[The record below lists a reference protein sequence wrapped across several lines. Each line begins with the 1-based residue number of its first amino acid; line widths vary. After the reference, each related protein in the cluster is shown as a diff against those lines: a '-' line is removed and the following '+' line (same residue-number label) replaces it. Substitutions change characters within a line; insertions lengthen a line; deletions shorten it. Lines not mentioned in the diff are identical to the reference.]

1 MHYFIFLIYLCQCW
15 CSKETAFKESEVFE
29 NYNID
34 DMKADLKGLFE
45 NSEREW
51 SVYFEIKHKDRLR
64 TFVFTDIHKWIEA
77 RECLLMLQEMMD
89 IFNYLE
95 NNEEGLAVALYNA
108 IRKELKLCAGL
119 LNQLGDDLDKESIDG
134 IIEEKLSKI
143 EELSDKQFNGLVH
156 I

>member
-1 MHYFIFLIYLCQCW
+1 
-15 CSKETAFKESEVFE
+15 
-29 NYNID
+29 
-34 DMKADLKGLFE
+34 
-45 NSEREW
+45 
-51 SVYFEIKHKDRLR
+51 VYFEIKHKDKLR

-108 IRKELKLCAGL
+108 IRKELKLCADL
-119 LNQLGDDLDKESIDG
+119 LSQLGDDLDKESIDG